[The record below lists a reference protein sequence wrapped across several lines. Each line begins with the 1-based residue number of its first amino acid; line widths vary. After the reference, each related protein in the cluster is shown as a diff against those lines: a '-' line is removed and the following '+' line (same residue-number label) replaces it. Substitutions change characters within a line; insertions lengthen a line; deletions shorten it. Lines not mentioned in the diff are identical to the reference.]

1 MRIIDTHA
9 HLYDEAFAGDIAEVV
24 ARAQEH
30 QVEKIF
36 LPNINEE
43 TLPGMQE
50 LCDRWSGLFYPM
62 LGLHPTDLDARY
74 DEVLDWMERMLESD
88 HPFIGVGEVG
98 LDYYW
103 DRTYYKEQQ
112 TAFLRQVEWAAK
124 YDLPL
129 MIHSRSA
136 RQELVGLLQGY
147 KGRGISGVF
156 HSFGGTW
163 DEARELLSFDGFMIG
178 INGVVTFK
186 NSGLRDVLPQIP
198 LDRVVLETD
207 APYLT
212 PVPYRGKRNESAYI
226 CHTLEKVAELYGLPV
241 DVVAEQ
247 TRKNALNIFQK
258 VQESGLG
265 S

>member
-1 MRIIDTHA
+1 MREVMRIIDTHA
-9 HLYDEAFAGDIAEVV
+9 HLYDEAFAGDIEEVV
-24 ARAQEH
+24 ARARENRI
-30 QVEKIF
+30 EKIF

-43 TLPGMQE
+43 TLPEMQQ
-50 LCDRWSGLFYPM
+50 LCNRWPGLFYPM

-74 DEVLDWMERMLESD
+74 DEVLDRMERLLEGN
-88 HPFIGVGEVG
+88 HPFIGIGEVG

-112 TAFLRQVEWAAK
+112 EAFLRQVGWSLD

-136 RQELVGLLQGY
+136 QQELVGLLRDY
-147 KGRGISGVF
+147 KGRGLCGVF

-163 DEARELLSFDGFMIG
+163 DEARKLLSFDGFMIG

-186 NSGLRDVLPQIP
+186 NSGLREVLPQIP
-198 LDRVVLETD
+198 LERVVLETD

-212 PVPYRGKRNESAYI
+212 PSPHRGKRNESAYV
-226 CHTLEKVAELYGLPV
+226 CHTLEKVAGLYGLPV

-247 TRKNALNIFQK
+247 TRKNALKIFQR
-258 VQESGLG
+258 VQE
-265 S
+265 